1 MLPLIFPRV
10 SFVAL
15 IFCLPLYV
23 TQKNSTRGEGGDGER
38 WYFSESGSRP
48 GFQVA
53 RVAYSG
59 PGNIAAPDVTQ
70 IKFKQTPALTTA
82 SRIKTGESVRQPR
95 FAAFYVSF
103 VLREASRPR
112 KRAGARLR
120 DKKSFGRNS
129 ATTEQFRAQVPQ
141 NSRKRY

>member
-38 WYFSESGSRP
+38 WYFSESGTRP

-112 KRAGARLR
+112 RREGAGI
-120 DKKSFGRNS
+120 
-129 ATTEQFRAQVPQ
+129 
-141 NSRKRY
+141 